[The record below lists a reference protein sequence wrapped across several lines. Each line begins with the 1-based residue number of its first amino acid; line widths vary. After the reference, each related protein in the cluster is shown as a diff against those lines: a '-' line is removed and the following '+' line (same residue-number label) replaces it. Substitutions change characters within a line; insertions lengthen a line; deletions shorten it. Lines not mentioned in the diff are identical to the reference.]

1 MMQIKEDREVLDMF
15 IGFYNYTVILTY
27 IGMIFGVLGIL
38 NSFNG
43 NIILAI
49 TFLMLTGVC
58 DMFDGKIAKTRK
70 RNKQEKR
77 FGIQI
82 DSLSDFLCF
91 GVLPAMIGYNLGM
104 DKYYLIPVIVLYV
117 LTALIRL
124 AYFNVI
130 EEERQ
135 DTTEE
140 DRIMCTGLPVPPSA
154 IIFPV
159 VYLVSNIFFKDV
171 VGYVF
176 ASIMLLVSVLFISKF
191 EIKKLQMKE
200 LIIMILLGIVILSLL
215 VIFGR

>member
-1 MMQIKEDREVLDMF
+1 ML
-15 IGFYNYTVILTY
+15 IGFYNYTVIVTY

-38 NSFNG
+38 SSFNG
-43 NIILAI
+43 NIIQAI
-49 TFLMLTGVC
+49 VFLMLTGVC

-82 DSLSDFLCF
+82 DSLSDFICF

-104 DKYYLIPVIVLYV
+104 DKLYLIPIVVLYI
-117 LTALIRL
+117 LAALIRL
-124 AYFNVI
+124 AYFNVM

-135 DTTEE
+135 DRTNE
-140 DRIMCTGLPVPPSA
+140 DQIMCTGLPVPPSA
-154 IIFPV
+154 IIFPF
-159 VYLVSNIFFKDV
+159 VYLVSNIFFKNV
-171 VGYVF
+171 QGYVF
-176 ASIMLLVSVLFISKF
+176 ASMMLLVSILFISKF

-200 LIIMILLGIVILSLL
+200 LIIMIVFGIVVLSLL